1 MANSLLN
8 KFKNAFKKNKPFEP
22 IMGEYEK
29 PPRSTS
35 LRHGHR
41 PNPQANNTVRQNVP
55 PVPPI
60 PNANRTEPLLIP
72 PRTSSNRSVTLSTP
86 PGTSSVNHSPLPTTN
101 ENNSRQ
107 GNGQNHAAGNN
118 ITNKPRGLYVTNP
131 DPVNTNESMSLSTN
145 TRDSSIRTYNDIS
158 NKSSASRASNRPLRS
173 SNESSRIEAPQR
185 FRGQSPK
192 Q

>member
-1 MANSLLN
+1 MANSLLK

-35 LRHGHR
+35 LRRGHQ
-41 PNPQANNTVRQNVP
+41 PAPEANNTVRQNVP

-60 PNANRTEPLLIP
+60 PNTPQPENIQIP
-72 PRTSSNRSVTLSTP
+72 PSTSSIR
-86 PGTSSVNHSPLPTTN
+86 
-101 ENNSRQ
+101 
-107 GNGQNHAAGNN
+107 QNHLPVPPRNSSR
-118 ITNKPRGLYVTNP
+118 TQPRRGLYVTNP
-131 DPVNTNESMSLSTN
+131 DPVNPNESMSLSTN

-158 NKSSASRASNRPLRS
+158 NKSSASRASNRPLQS

-185 FRGQSPK
+185 SRGQSPK

>member
-41 PNPQANNTVRQNVP
+41 PNLQANNTVRQNVP

-60 PNANRTEPLLIP
+60 PNTNRTEPLLIP
-72 PRTSSNRSVTLSTP
+72 PRTSSVNQP
-86 PGTSSVNHSPLPTTN
+86 PPTTTN

-107 GNGQNHAAGNN
+107 GNGQNLAAGNN

-145 TRDSSIRTYNDIS
+145 ARDPSIRTYNDIS
-158 NKSSASRASNRPLRS
+158 NNSSVSQESNRPKQS
-173 SNESSRIEAPQR
+173 SNESHQIEAPR
-185 FRGQSPK
+185 RARGQ
-192 Q
+192 

>member
-35 LRHGHR
+35 IRHGHQ
-41 PNPQANNTVRQNVP
+41 PAPEANNTVRQNVP

-60 PNANRTEPLLIP
+60 PNTPQPENLPIP
-72 PRTSSNRSVTLSTP
+72 PRTSSIM
-86 PGTSSVNHSPLPTTN
+86 
-101 ENNSRQ
+101 
-107 GNGQNHAAGNN
+107 QNHLPVPPRNSSR
-118 ITNKPRGLYVTNP
+118 TQTRRGLYVTNP

-158 NKSSASRASNRPLRS
+158 NSSSASQESNMPKQT
-173 SNESSRIEAPQR
+173 SNESLQIEAPR
-185 FRGQSPK
+185 RARGQ
-192 Q
+192 

>member
-35 LRHGHR
+35 LRHGHK
-41 PNPQANNTVRQNVP
+41 PAPEANNTVRQTVP

-60 PNANRTEPLLIP
+60 PNTPQPENLTIP
-72 PRTSSNRSVTLSTP
+72 PRTSPIRSVPLSTP
-86 PGTSSVNHSPLPTTN
+86 PRTSSVNQSPLPTTN

-107 GNGQNHAAGNN
+107 GNGQNHAEGNN

-131 DPVNTNESMSLSTN
+131 DPVNPNESMSLSTN
-145 TRDSSIRTYNDIS
+145 TLDSSIRTYNDIS
-158 NKSSASRASNRPLRS
+158 NSSSASQESNRPKQS
-173 SNESSRIEAPQR
+173 SNESHQIEAPR
-185 FRGQSPK
+185 RARGQ
-192 Q
+192 

>member
-35 LRHGHR
+35 LRRGHQ
-41 PNPQANNTVRQNVP
+41 PATEANNTVRQNVP

-60 PNANRTEPLLIP
+60 PNTHQHENSQIP
-72 PRTSSNRSVTLSTP
+72 PSSIR
-86 PGTSSVNHSPLPTTN
+86 
-101 ENNSRQ
+101 
-107 GNGQNHAAGNN
+107 QNHLPVPPRNSSR
-118 ITNKPRGLYVTNP
+118 TQTRRGLYVTNP

-158 NKSSASRASNRPLRS
+158 NSSSSSQESNRPKQS
-173 SNESSRIEAPQR
+173 SNESPQIEAPR
-185 FRGQSPK
+185 RARGQ
-192 Q
+192 